1 MTFIDPTTATVTSTS
16 TEDEPRPDWMPA
28 PLGETIKV
36 RTAGWSGE
44 QVHEYPQAVAQF
56 GDHLANGGFVV
67 SLFTAMR
74 ETAEAARA
82 NPRNGG
88 MMFDPAGWS
97 NLGYWV
103 TMDDSGLVYAI
114 EINRN
119 GAHRVLGAA
128 PERWV
133 RPEYHASGYDDPKP
147 GEVRRVRL

>member
-1 MTFIDPTTATVTSTS
+1 MVT
-16 TEDEPRPDWMPA
+16 
-28 PLGETIKV
+28 I
-36 RTAGWSGE
+36 
-44 QVHEYPQAVAQF
+44 AVDAMG
-56 GDHLANGGFVV
+56 GDHSPKSEVEGAVQ
-67 SLFTAMR
+67 
-74 ETAEAARA
+74 AARTLGVA
-82 NPRNGG
+82 VILVGREEVVRRELVCH
-88 MMFDPAGWS
+88 DGWADLPIRVVHAS
-97 NLGYWV
+97 ERV